1 MAVCAAL
8 GATSATLRRSLL
20 AEGLVLCGSGAL
32 AGILIAVPMV
42 SVLSRYAARFSVRAV
57 DLKLDFSMIWIGVVL
72 ALLAAVFLAFV
83 PRLPSMDSSRGF
95 GLTSSGLRAT
105 RGSSRRLR
113 VFAVTQITLSFLLL
127 AAAGGGHAAA
137 TRFQPAIEKR
147 SWCYILNYL

>member
-1 MAVCAAL
+1 A
-8 GATSATLRRSLL
+8 
-20 AEGLVLCGSGAL
+20 
-32 AGILIAVPMV
+32 P
-42 SVLSRYAARFSVRAV
+42 FSVCAV

-113 VFAVTQITLSFLLL
+113 VFAITQITLSFLLL
-127 AAAGGGHAAA
+127 AAAGALLKTLLVPGETAPA
-137 TRFQPAIEKR
+137 FESLPLPAINLPEMYFGKTPEQVR
-147 SWCYILNYL
+147 D